1 MDFVYRSLSET
12 PRVNAVNHEVWI
24 WQNILSPHM
33 AALATAL
40 AARGHK
46 VTYIAQ
52 QLSRAERTELGWT
65 VPNLGEANF
74 VHCKGPRELEKLA
87 SNAPLG
93 VEHIFQGFRG
103 NGQLCFAYKMLSR
116 RNMPFW
122 IFLEELDD
130 KGAKGF
136 ARRAYY
142 RYMFMR
148 WRLKLRGVLA
158 VGDRTRDWVAA
169 RGMPQNQVYS
179 FAYFLEDANPP
190 HIEDSATS
198 GTLRILFVGQLIE
211 RKGIDILLTA
221 LSHLNADN
229 DRPQLDVVGSGPD
242 ERNLK
247 DLAVRLG
254 LEGSVHWLGGR
265 QMDEIP
271 QTMAKADLLV
281 LPSRYDGWGAVVTE
295 ALMAGTPV
303 IATDR
308 CGAVAAVKASGCG
321 AVVPAG
327 DPLALCNAISAELT
341 HGPVPSEFRLRL
353 AGWARCFGAE
363 SGAEYLSRLFDV
375 ASARKSPPPPPWVS
389 SAPPTRISR
398 QLNDIAD
405 SVSE

>member
-1 MDFVYRSLSET
+1 
-12 PRVNAVNHEVWI
+12 VNREIWI

-33 AALATAL
+33 AALAAAL

-65 VPNLGEANF
+65 VPSLGEANL
-74 VHCKGPRELEKLA
+74 VHCTGPQELEKLA
-87 SNAPLG
+87 RNAPPG

-103 NGQLCFAYKMLSR
+103 NGHLSFAYKMLSR

-130 KGAKGF
+130 RGVKGF

-142 RYMFMR
+142 RYMFTR
-148 WRLKLRGVLA
+148 WRLYVCGVLA
-158 VGDRTRDWVAA
+158 VGDGSGDWVAA
-169 RGMPQNQVYS
+169 RGMPQNHTYP
-179 FAYFLEDANPP
+179 FAYFLQDANPP
-190 HIEDSATS
+190 HTGDSATN

-242 ERNLK
+242 EYNLK

-271 QTMAKADLLV
+271 KIMAKADLLV

-295 ALMAGTPV
+295 ALMTGTPV

-308 CGAVAAVKASGCG
+308 CGAVAAVKASRCG

-341 HGPVPSEFRLRL
+341 HGPVPAEFRLRL
-353 AGWARCFGAE
+353 AEWARCFSAE
-363 SGAEYLSRLFDV
+363 NGAEYLSELFDV
-375 ASARKSPPPPPWVS
+375 ASVGKSPPPPPWVS
-389 SAPPTRISR
+389 SAPPTRISG
-398 QLNDIAD
+398 QLNDIAG
-405 SVSE
+405 SVGE